1 MGARALAPALGD
13 RMIAAEFLGKPVV
26 VRELLPQDLKV
37 EIDRLTRSQACKA
50 ARYLGNVVGLAHGGQ
65 MQTAE
70 RLAWKKLLRQQRS
83 TALDAPPWLWT
94 SIVDLLGAHE
104 KAYLDHCRRF
114 ALESQA

>member
-50 ARYLGNVVGLAHGGQ
+50 ARYLGNVVGLAHGRQ
-65 MQTAE
+65 MQTTE
-70 RLAWKKLLRQQRS
+70 RLAWKKLLRQQSS

-104 KAYLDHCRRF
+104 KAYLDHCRRI
-114 ALESQA
+114 ALEPQA